1 MKNRWFIILIVVLYT
16 AAALSLLG
24 VGVVRE
30 KLKEQQALEQS
41 AEGGSQSVERQTLQ
55 NKFLV
60 WQGIAVVLFGSASL
74 LLVFRHKLVKETRLE
89 GEEGV

>member
-1 MKNRWFIILIVVLYT
+1 VKNRWFITLVVVLYT

-30 KLKEQQALEQS
+30 KLKDQQALEQA
-41 AEGGSQSVERQTLQ
+41 AEGSGPSPERQALQ

-60 WQGIAVVLFGSASL
+60 WQGIAVALFGAASL
-74 LLVFRHKLVKETRLE
+74 LLVFRHKLVKGTRLGE
-89 GEEGV
+89 EEGV